1 MDANYQ
7 HNVSGSIPPAGEFS
21 ETLRKIFQSLQ
32 EYSQQRAKTA
42 SLELSPISSHHVHP
56 PLIDKSSPHLYD
68 GVCGV
73 AFFCAAYYSITRE
86 PQAREL
92 ALRLVQPLRAKLQR
106 LAAAGS
112 ALADQPLAIGGMVGL
127 GSFFYSFRLMADWLK
142 APELMDAAR
151 DVTTLI
157 TPQRIMNDDRLD
169 VVAGCAGTLLAL
181 LSFMHEKSLQ
191 GDDAQLRVDL
201 ALLCGQRLLD
211 SRVPYKSGPR
221 AWPVS
226 GRGLPIGGFAYGA
239 AGISCSLARLF
250 QHTGQEQFLEAAI
263 EGFAFERSLFVT
275 EEGAWID
282 PQTNNFTDRGS
293 WCYGA
298 PGVALS
304 RLGSLAAID
313 LPVLHQDLEESLT
326 ITRALP
332 ESGYDHIC
340 CGNFGRIDVLH
351 TAGTQLERLQLSD
364 YALALSRRILARA
377 TNTGFY
383 FDVSGHQKIDGSNDI
398 EAHDGRHTTANLTL
412 FRSLAGIGYV
422 LLRLSYPD
430 LFPSVLLLESLI

>member
-7 HNVSGSIPPAGEFS
+7 HNVSGSPPAGEFS
-21 ETLRKIFQSLQ
+21 ETLRKIFHSLQ
-32 EYSQQRAKTA
+32 EYSQERAKAA
-42 SLELSPISSHHVHP
+42 SLELSPISSHHIYP
-56 PLIDKSSPHLYD
+56 RFTDKSSPHLYD
-68 GVCGV
+68 GICGI
-73 AFFCAAYYSITRE
+73 ALFCAAYYSITRE

-92 ALRLVQPLRAKLQR
+92 ALYLVQPLRAKLQR

-127 GSFFYSFRLMADWLK
+127 GSFLYSFGLMADWLK
-142 APELMDAAR
+142 APELMDAAH

-157 TPQRIMNDDRLD
+157 TPQRIMKDDRLD

-191 GDDAQLRVDL
+191 GDDAQLSVDL

-211 SRVPYKSGPR
+211 SRVPYKSGTR

-250 QHTGQEQFLEAAI
+250 QHTGQEQFMEAAI
-263 EGFAFERSLFVT
+263 EGFAFERSLVT
-275 EEGAWID
+275 EERAWID

-298 PGVALS
+298 PGVVLS

-332 ESGYDHIC
+332 ESRYDHIC

-364 YALALSRRILARA
+364 YALGLSRRILARA

-383 FDVSGHQKIDGSNDI
+383 FDVPGQHKIDGRHNDI
-398 EAHDGRHTTANLTL
+398 EAHDDRHTTADLTL
-412 FRSLAGIGYV
+412 FRGLAGIGYV